1 MGARVWG
8 RRWKVWRVVA
18 DAMQIL
24 SMLAVGVCSSSS
36 SVKGSAGT
44 HYYDTLTH

>member
-36 SVKGSAGT
+36 VKGSAGT